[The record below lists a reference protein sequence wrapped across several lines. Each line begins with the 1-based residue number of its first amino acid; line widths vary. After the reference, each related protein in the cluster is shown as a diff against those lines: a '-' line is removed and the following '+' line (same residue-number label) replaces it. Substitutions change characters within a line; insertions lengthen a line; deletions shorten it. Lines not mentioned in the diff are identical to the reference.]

1 VKGLAISSPLPRG
14 YLIAMLEDQD
24 PGRTRQREIFLEGM
38 GGLRPLVSTN
48 GDRLQGQ
55 ARRAMSAEGWAYVS
69 GGAGLE
75 HTLEANRAAFAKWQ
89 IVPRM
94 LRDVTT
100 RDLSVM
106 LFGDRLR
113 APLLLAPVGVLEM
126 AHKDA
131 DLAAARAAGALGVP
145 MVFSSQA
152 SVAMEPCAAAMGQAP
167 RWFQLYWGKS
177 EDVVRSFLSRAEA
190 CGCKAI
196 VLTVDTTSLGWRT
209 RDMDLGYLPF
219 LHGRG
224 IAQYITDPAYRKLL
238 EEPLPD
244 APAAPSMGFAGLAAW
259 VRIFRKYPGGFMEK
273 LKSGHPRKA
282 VQRFIAT
289 FSRPSL
295 TWDDVQRLRG
305 MTRLPVVVKGIQNRD
320 DAKRA
325 VDAGAN
331 GLIVSNHGGRQVD
344 GAIGS
349 LDALPSVVEA
359 IDGKV
364 PVLFD
369 SGIRGGADVFKA
381 LALGATAVLIGRLYA
396 FGLAVAGEAGV
407 KEVIQNV
414 IAELDLTMGLAGC
427 KTLGEITRDSLTP
440 VPSPRRGEGGG
451 TREAFPSPGRERGQG

>member
-1 VKGLAISSPLPRG
+1 
-14 YLIAMLEDQD
+14 MLEDQD
-24 PGRTRQREIFLEGM
+24 PGRTRQRNIFLAGL
-38 GGLRPLVSTN
+38 GGARPLVSTN
-48 GDRLQGQ
+48 ADRLEAQ
-55 ARRAMSAEGWAYVS
+55 ARRAMSREGWAYVS

-75 HTLEANRAAFAKWQ
+75 HTLQANRSAFQKWE

-100 RDLSVM
+100 RDMSVT
-106 LFGDRLR
+106 LFGERLR
-113 APLLLAPVGVLEM
+113 SPIMLAPVGVLEM
-126 AHKDA
+126 AHRDA
-131 DLAAARAAGALGVP
+131 DLGAARAAGALGVP

-152 SVAMEPCAAAMGQAP
+152 SVEMERCAAQMGNTL

-177 EDVVRSFLSRAEA
+177 EDVVKSFLARAEA

-219 LHGRG
+219 LHARG

-244 APAAPSMGFAGLAAW
+244 APAPAPMSVASVLAW
-259 VRIFRKYPGGFMEK
+259 IEMFRKYPGSFMEK
-273 LKSGHPRKA
+273 LRSGHPRRA

-295 TWDDVQRLRG
+295 TWDDVKRLKS
-305 MTRLPVVVKGIQNRD
+305 MTPLPIVVKGIQHGA
-320 DAKRA
+320 DALRA
-325 VDAGAN
+325 LDAGAS

-349 LDALPSVVEA
+349 LDALPGVVDA
-359 IDGKV
+359 VGGRV

-369 SGIRGGADVFKA
+369 SGVRGGADVFKA
-381 LALGATAVLIGRLYA
+381 IALGATAVLIGRLYA

-407 KEVIQNV
+407 REVIQNV
-414 IAELDLTMGLAGC
+414 TAELDLTMGLAGC
-427 KTLGEITRDSLTP
+427 RTLAD
-440 VPSPRRGEGGG
+440 VNRGCLVS
-451 TREAFPSPGRERGQG
+451 AKP